1 MSQQYPQ
8 PPYTQQPIYQQ
19 PPQQYDPRAAQSMPT
34 PPMQPM
40 RKPRRWPWIVALIVV
55 FFIGFATGRVGTG
68 DATTTSTTQVTTTQ
82 SGTTTTPQTTSKPAA
97 PQKWTTTHTFTGNG
111 PQKTSTFTVPG
122 DWKLL
127 WRCTPSSF
135 MGGSYNVQTSVTGSD
150 GTPLDPA
157 AINTICK
164 NGNTSGSTEEH
175 QGGTVYLDVNS
186 EAAWTLTVQELK

>member
-8 PPYTQQPIYQQ
+8 QQYPQQPIYQQ
-19 PPQQYDPRAAQSMPT
+19 PPQLYDPRAAQSMQIPPVQPT
-34 PPMQPM
+34 
-40 RKPRRWPWIVALIVV
+40 RKPRRWPWIVALFVV
-55 FFIGFATGRVGTG
+55 FFIGFGVGRSGTG

-82 SGTTTTPQTTSKPAA
+82 PDTTTAPQATSKPAPA
-97 PQKWTTTHTFTGNG
+97 QKWTTTHTFTGNG
-111 PQKTSTFTVPG
+111 PQKTSTFTVPD

-127 WRCTPSSF
+127 WKCTPSSF
-135 MGGSYNVQTSVTGSD
+135 DGGSYNVQASVTGSD
-150 GTPLDPA
+150 GTPLDPV